1 MTTATIRRPRTLTMR
16 TRRRIFRPLQY
27 LALFGYIFFL
37 GFPLLFL
44 VTATLKT
51 PSELQSVTTGLFP
64 SSLYLGNITAALE
77 KVNLIGALGNSLLVA
92 GATTLAVVVI
102 SIPAAYVLSRTRSKI
117 RGVAF
122 GWILLSQMFPFILI
136 VIPLFLL
143 LTNIGLVNSLLGLT
157 LVYSV
162 WCLPFALWMLQ
173 GHIRS
178 IPIEIEEAGAID
190 GASRVRVLVSLVLPV
205 LAPGIV
211 ATSLFTFVTA
221 YSDFFF
227 ALVTIRD
234 ERIQTLPLALA
245 RFVGAEGIVQLGPLA
260 AASLIATI
268 PGLIFFAFIQR
279 KLSSGLLSG
288 AVKG

>member
-1 MTTATIRRPRTLTMR
+1 MTALDARAPRAMTMR
-16 TRRRIFRPLQY
+16 TRRRIARPFQY
-27 LALFGYIFFL
+27 LALFAYIVFL

-44 VTATLKT
+44 ASAALKT
-51 PSELQSVTTGLFP
+51 PRELQSVDSGLLPETF
-64 SSLYLGNITAALE
+64 YLGNIAAALE

-92 GATTLAVVVI
+92 GISTVVVI
-102 SIPAAYVLSRTRSKI
+102 VVSLPAAYALSRTRSRV

-122 GWILLSQMFPFILI
+122 VWILLSQMFPFILI

-143 LTNIGLVNSLLGLT
+143 LTNIGLVNSLAGLT

-173 GHIRS
+173 GHIAS

-190 GASRVRVLVSLVLPV
+190 GASRLRVLVSIVLPL
-205 LAPGIV
+205 LAPGVV
-211 ATSLFTFVTA
+211 ATSLFTFITA

-268 PGLIFFAFIQR
+268 PSLVFFAFIQR

>member
-1 MTTATIRRPRTLTMR
+1 MTTLNSGAPRAMTMR
-16 TRRRIFRPLQY
+16 ARRRIARPLQY
-27 LALFGYIFFL
+27 LALFAYIVFL

-44 VTATLKT
+44 ASAALKT
-51 PSELQSVTTGLFP
+51 PRELQSASSGLFP
-64 SSLYLGNITAALE
+64 ETFYLGNITAALE
-77 KVNLIGALGNSLLVA
+77 KVNLLGALGNSLLVA
-92 GATTLAVVVI
+92 GVSTVVVI
-102 SIPAAYVLSRTRSKI
+102 VVSLPAAYALSRTRSRL

-122 GWILLSQMFPFILI
+122 VWILLSQMFPFILI

-143 LTNIGLVNSLLGLT
+143 LTNIGLVNSLLGLI

-173 GHIRS
+173 GHIAS

-190 GASRVRVLVSLVLPV
+190 GASRLKVLRLIVLPL
-205 LAPGIV
+205 LAPGVV
-211 ATSLFTFVTA
+211 ATSLFTFITA

-268 PGLIFFAFIQR
+268 PSLVFFAFIQR
-279 KLSSGLLSG
+279 RLSSGLLSG